1 MKKLFFL
8 LIFYTF
14 PCFAS
19 IEVPHYSEDSITTLP
34 ILYQGR
40 CRPLEAYARSLLHT
54 FYQRDEF
61 LLSHRQFFEKKRPSA
76 VDWLI
81 DLQTHGHSK
90 WDDFP
95 LFYVEGDYL
104 SYNSL
109 PTNLEGELLEKKIF
123 MRAFQT
129 NNFTYFQISKTAN
142 GTLLLSKL
150 IKLPIQIVT
159 LRS

>member
-1 MKKLFFL
+1 MVSTLPTQKMKKLFFL

-61 LLSHRQFFEKKRPSA
+61 LLSHRQFFEKN
-76 VDWLI
+76 V
-81 DLQTHGHSK
+81 
-90 WDDFP
+90 
-95 LFYVEGDYL
+95 
-104 SYNSL
+104 
-109 PTNLEGELLEKKIF
+109 
-123 MRAFQT
+123 
-129 NNFTYFQISKTAN
+129 
-142 GTLLLSKL
+142 LLLLIGLLTFKL
-150 IKLPIQIVT
+150 MVILNGMIFHYSMLKATIFHTILFPRI
-159 LRS
+159 